1 MKSPSNYSKDLDLE
15 ILHRDQIN
23 LKKVEKTIMQSFYEN
38 CGVTFFIKYTSYNN
52 PDISSCLI
60 HMNVNFFQFMYNRD
74 WSI

>member
-1 MKSPSNYSKDLDLE
+1 
-15 ILHRDQIN
+15 
-23 LKKVEKTIMQSFYEN
+23 MQSFYEN

-52 PDISSCLI
+52 PDIPSCLI